1 MPKTK
6 PWALILF
13 SGKSR
18 PGDIQHALAAK
29 GWRVCAVDTI
39 APKPTNL
46 LDDAVW
52 QEISMDMA
60 AKAFEAVWIAT
71 PCETFSPLREQ
82 QPGPRV
88 LRNLEYVKGIPRD
101 RLTLAEQK
109 QLKESNLLVQRSA
122 TAISAQTAARKAWGM
137 ENPDHGENRPSVW
150 KMPEIDEILR
160 DKSVEVVGFDQC
172 RTGLP
177 TTKPTIIAS
186 SGLDFGELR
195 NLRCN
200 HEKQEIKRPDGATYR
215 AAHPNVVQQWITNEE
230 GKRERASKSQGM
242 YTTELSEIIARAMHA
257 TQRGAS
263 WLRKE
268 LVLTEL
274 P

>member
-1 MPKTK
+1 MPETK

-60 AKAFEAVWIAT
+60 AKAFEVVWIAT

-82 QPGPRV
+82 HRV

-109 QLKESNLLVQRSA
+109 QLKEFWSKDLRRRYRPRQLLG
-122 TAISAQTAARKAWGM
+122 K
-137 ENPDHGENRPSVW
+137 PGEWRTPT
-150 KMPEIDEILR
+150 MA
-160 DKSVEVVGFDQC
+160 
-172 RTGLP
+172 RTGRP
-177 TTKPTIIAS
+177 C
-186 SGLDFGELR
+186 G
-195 NLRCN
+195 RC
-200 HEKQEIKRPDGATYR
+200 
-215 AAHPNVVQQWITNEE
+215 
-230 GKRERASKSQGM
+230 
-242 YTTELSEIIARAMHA
+242 
-257 TQRGAS
+257 QR
-263 WLRKE
+263 
-268 LVLTEL
+268 LTRS
-274 P
+274 